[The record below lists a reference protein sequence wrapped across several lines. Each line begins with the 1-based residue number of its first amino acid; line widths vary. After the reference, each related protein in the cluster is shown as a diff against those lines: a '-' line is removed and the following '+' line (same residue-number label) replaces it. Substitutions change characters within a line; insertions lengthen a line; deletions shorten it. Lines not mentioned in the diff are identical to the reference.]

1 MEENT
6 RGEKRW
12 PGSLSDGWSEPPS
25 WIQWDEM
32 QHFSETQMM
41 DEKDTDSPPQVI
53 SPA

>member
-1 MEENT
+1 MA
-6 RGEKRW
+6 RIPFRW
-12 PGSLSDGWSEPPS
+12 MVRAPS